1 MRHRD
6 MDESGAPPVIDEIR
20 EHLPPQ
26 SIRDMMEGTGKS
38 EYEDERILSDKLH
51 DLYILYSK
59 LEENLENQYVQSEDY
74 LTLLAEQIPYAEE
87 ISCSV
92 FL

>member
-1 MRHRD
+1 MLTEFKRHC
-6 MDESGAPPVIDEIR
+6 
-20 EHLPPQ
+20 LPPQ

-87 ISCSV
+87 IRNSLPFTLTDFTNSR
-92 FL
+92 LRR